1 MNKTNELEK
10 KKGRLDISFDG
21 QWFLIDAKT
30 KLIINGELHSTHS
43 TKKGFYVSIPI
54 QKESITLK
62 VVLAGIKS
70 TIFELEE
77 LDLNKEYHLGL
88 IYDTMWGKYSNEFN
102 FSENG

>member
-1 MNKTNELEK
+1 MKKK
-10 KKGRLDISFDG
+10 KKGSLDISFDG
-21 QWFLIDAKT
+21 QWFLFDAKT
-30 KLIINGELHSTHS
+30 KLIINDELHSIHS

-77 LDLNKEYHLGL
+77 LELDKNYHLGL
-88 IYDTMWGKYSNEFN
+88 IYDTVWGKYSNEFN
-102 FSENG
+102 FTENG